1 MALAD
6 ATLER
11 LFKEKI
17 VKLTLGYQD
26 NFNQNLEIIEKDI
39 SELKEN
45 FSKDELAVTK

>member
-1 MALAD
+1 MALVD
-6 ATLER
+6 ATLKK

-17 VKLTLGYQD
+17 TKLNLDYQD

-39 SELKEN
+39 SELKKN